1 LLSHPF
7 FPPYFPIMFST
18 MPSSLV
24 PLQHFSFSHPSHLA
38 GLFAILLSWRVLRIV
53 HGLVTTIELQ
63 HHQKHKAI
71 KDHVQKHV
79 GTVNQKS
86 TEHNKTVEEQK
97 TRLTEICV
105 CFNNDNGKETTASMR
120 TCGLELVQ
128 MYEDA
133 VANFKETY
141 EHIKDLHEGQ
151 HGADHGGEVKS
162 PVKVVSS
169 VIGGIKKFKH
179 LNSAKVPE
187 TEEKVH
193 PSG

>member
-1 LLSHPF
+1 
-7 FPPYFPIMFST
+7 M
-18 MPSSLV
+18 
-24 PLQHFSFSHPSHLA
+24 
-38 GLFAILLSWRVLRIV
+38 LLSWRVLRIV

-97 TRLTEICV
+97 SRLTEIV
-105 CFNNDNGKETTASMR
+105 DCFNNNDGKETNATMR
-120 TCGLELVQ
+120 KSGLELVQ

-151 HGADHGGEVKS
+151 HDEGHGEVAN
-162 PVKVVSS
+162 PVAVVGK
-169 VIGGIKKFKH
+169 VIGAAKSFTRLKSSPIGERD
-179 LNSAKVPE
+179 AKVS
-187 TEEKVH
+187 